1 MGKVKFG
8 LRDFYYGVLDDKDMV
23 KDKGAGIKHLPGMKS
38 AKLDITNELVT
49 VSADDGPYVVL
60 SGGITETKLEI
71 EVLDLT
77 SDARKDFFGI
87 TVEKGVE
94 KYNRS
99 LTPKDVACVFRTS
112 DENGKAIWVGLLKG
126 KFNLPGMEA
135 QTKEGAPDPKPDSV
149 TGNFVARGKDG
160 DVILIGRGGADGFKI
175 NDFLKCVF
183 DGCQDVDIKKIP
195 IAERTSEV
203 M

>member
-8 LRDFYYGVLDDKDMV
+8 LRDFYYGVLDDKDEV
-23 KDKGAGIKHLPGMKS
+23 TDKKKGIKHLPGMKS

-49 VSADDGPYVVL
+49 VAADDGPYVVL
-60 SGGITETKLEI
+60 SGGISETKLEI
-71 EVLDLT
+71 ELLDLT

-94 KYNRS
+94 KYNKS
-99 LTPKDVACVFRTS
+99 LTPKDVTCVFRTS

-135 QTKEGAPDPKPDSV
+135 QTKEGTPDPKPDSV

-160 DVILIGRGGADGFKI
+160 DVILIGREDASDFKI

-183 DGCQDVDIKKIP
+183 NGCQDADIKEIP
-195 IAERTSEV
+195 IAEQALLS